1 MNGNTVRFSLHESAR
16 LGHLP
21 GLFNPHLQKWLHLDL
36 QPHGARGGSAFAGT
50 NAVFLREAISRRQP

>member
-36 QPHGARGGSAFAGT
+36 QPLVRAAAPLSQERTEFFCAVGDFA
-50 NAVFLREAISRRQP
+50 AQP